1 MGMDRNWTAH
11 RELWERAFGDTETYI
26 QYYFAN
32 KAPRSRCFDNWQE
45 KQLCAMAFF
54 TPYEAVLYGEKIV
67 LPYIVG
73 VATKEEFRHQGRMTA
88 LLTEGFEEEITK
100 GSPLVFLSPANTAI
114 YEPLGFFSVYCRDT
128 LQLTGNGDE
137 RCEVRRWS
145 ELKLAEQEQ
154 ISHMAEHILE
164 REKFELRLIHSVSYY
179 NEVCKELEALG
190 GTLLTCWQQNTPLA
204 VANWIYEEEKNKIT
218 EWIGL
223 PEYRENVL
231 QTLQSYLQTDIY
243 IEDTYFLEGIRLPDT
258 KRIKQPFPYLM
269 VRMLDTSVPLPEH
282 CYINDI
288 T

>member
-1 MGMDRNWTAH
+1 MDRKWTAH
-11 RELWERAFGDTETYI
+11 CKLWERAFGDTDTYI

-32 KAPRSRCFDNWQE
+32 KAPLSRCFDNWEEQ
-45 KQLCAMAFF
+45 QLCAMAFF
-54 TPYEAVLYGEKIV
+54 TPYDAVLYGEKIV

-73 VATKEEFRHQGRMTA
+73 VATKVEFRHQGRMKA
-88 LLTEGFEEEITK
+88 LLTEGFEEEAAK

-114 YEPLGFFSVYCRDT
+114 YEPLGFFPVYCRDT
-128 LQLTGNGDE
+128 LQLTGDGDE

-154 ISHMAEHILE
+154 ISHMAEHLLE
-164 REKFELRLIHSVSYY
+164 REKFDLRLVHSVPYY
-179 NEVCKELEALG
+179 KEVCAELEALD
-190 GTLLTCWQQNTPLA
+190 GTLLTFWKQNKPLA

-231 QTLQSYLQTDIY
+231 QTLQSYLKTEIY
-243 IEDTYFLEGIRLPDT
+243 IEDNYFLEDMRLPNT

-269 VRMLDTSVPLPEH
+269 VRMLDASVPLPKR